1 MQMPVSIIIA
11 DDCDA
16 YRKGLEYLFTLD
28 RQVVTTGKRQVL
40 ATAANGV
47 QLIEAVHLH
56 QPDIA
61 FIDLRMPVMD
71 GIAACLQLEQL
82 YPQVG
87 KIVLTMYDHDYP
99 DVQAIL
105 KAGARGFL
113 SKDVDMAQI
122 NRCIDT
128 VLDGGIY
135 YSSSVT
141 CVVNPM
147 LKGQTNMPALQDF
160 ELELLRLIGESLSSE
175 EIAVKMCK
183 SVHTISAW
191 RQALMQKC
199 GAKNVVGL
207 VLFGVQHG
215 IIKVSNRPGG
225 RLP

>member
-1 MQMPVSIIIA
+1 MQRPVSIIIA

-16 YRKGLEYLFTLD
+16 YRKALEYILTND
-28 RQVVTTGKRQVL
+28 MQVVTTGKRQVV
-40 ATAANGV
+40 ATATNGV
-47 QLIEAVHLH
+47 QLIEAVQLH

-71 GIAACLQLEQL
+71 GIAACLQLEQQ

-87 KIVLTMYDHDYP
+87 KIVLTMYHHDYP

-113 SKDVDMAQI
+113 NKDVDIAEI

-128 VLDGGIY
+128 VLNGSIY
-135 YSSSVT
+135 YSSSIA

-160 ELELLRLIGESLSSE
+160 ELQLLRLIGERLSSE
-175 EIAVKMCK
+175 EIAVNMCK

-199 GAKNVVGL
+199 GVKNVVGL

-215 IIKVSNRPGG
+215 IIKASDRPGG